1 MPDKSNSVTFFALNT
16 AKMGSSL
23 RGSLL
28 SSVININ
35 LLARSVF
42 RVKEMP
48 NCLIAA
54 CKISAASTPSVSPP
68 SHSLSSLFFLSFFLK
83 PPPPPPPDTGHCQM
97 LLCSAVGPGW
107 CFSSE
112 AFFQQSVIAGGRT
125 RCQRVEVA
133 SYGTATQEKVGG
145 THERDVLTRCNVGSL
160 RHRSR
165 GRENIT
171 RSTHIQTPCWNID
184 KDAFE
189 KKSLVYYGAYY
200 VM

>member
-35 LLARSVF
+35 LLALSVF

-83 PPPPPPPDTGHCQM
+83 PPQTRDIARC
-97 LLCSAVGPGW
+97 CSALWLDLVGASALKLFFNSRWLPEDGRAAREW
-107 CFSSE
+107 KWRHMAQPLKRKSAEHMSE
-112 AFFQQSVIAGGRT
+112 TCLRGAMLEVCGIARGG
-125 RCQRVEVA
+125 
-133 SYGTATQEKVGG
+133 GK
-145 THERDVLTRCNVGSL
+145 
-160 RHRSR
+160 
-165 GRENIT
+165 I
-171 RSTHIQTPCWNID
+171 
-184 KDAFE
+184 
-189 KKSLVYYGAYY
+189 
-200 VM
+200 